1 MTSQDW
7 FNKDFYKILGVA
19 KGASAVDIKKAYR
32 KAAKDNHPDRHPG
45 NAAAEKRFKEMG
57 EAYAVLSDT
66 EDRKQ
71 YDAMRAMGG
80 GGPRFQAGGSG
91 GSGFEDAFGGVF
103 NGGGGGGR
111 GQSQGFEDILGGLFG
126 GGYGRGPQRGADVA
140 AATEVTFRQAAEGA
154 TVTLGMEGTRVST
167 RLPAGVADG
176 QKIRLRGKGRAGAH
190 GGPAGDLILTI
201 HVGRHKVF
209 TVDGKNL
216 RMNLPVSFDEAVLG
230 ATVEVPTLTGERVK
244 VKVAAGTSSG
254 TTLRVKGK
262 GIVAKDGAGDLL
274 VRVDVHVP
282 TKLSKQAK
290 ELIQGFALETAKE
303 DPRERLYEDAAG

>member
-7 FNKDFYKILGVA
+7 FNKDFYAILGVP
-19 KGASAVDIKKAYR
+19 KGASQAEIKKAYR

-57 EAYAVLSDT
+57 EAYSVLSDA
-66 EDRKQ
+66 EQRKQ
-71 YDAMRAMGG
+71 YDGVRAMGG
-80 GGPRFQAGGSG
+80 GGPRFQAGGP
-91 GSGFEDAFGGVF
+91 GSAGFEDAFGGVF
-103 NGGGGGGR
+103 SGGATR
-111 GQSQGFEDILGGLFG
+111 GQGFEDILGGLFG
-126 GGYGRGPQRGADVA
+126 ARRGPQKGNDVA
-140 AATEVTFRQAAEGA
+140 AATEVSFRQAAEGA
-154 TVTLGMEGTRVST
+154 TVTLSMDGNRLST

-190 GGPAGDLILTI
+190 GGPPGDLILTI

-209 TVDGKNL
+209 TIDGKNL
-216 RMNLPVSFDEAVLG
+216 RMSLPVSFDEAVLG
-230 ATVEVPTLTGERVK
+230 ATVEVPTLSGERVK

-262 GIVAKDGAGDLL
+262 GIVGKDGAGDLL

-282 TKLSKQAK
+282 TKLSKQAR
-290 ELIQGFALETAKE
+290 EALQAFALETAKE
-303 DPRERLYEDAAG
+303 DPRAHLYEDASG

>member
-7 FNKDFYKILGVA
+7 FNKDFYAILGVP
-19 KGASAVDIKKAYR
+19 KGASATEIKKAYR

-45 NAAAEKRFKEMG
+45 DAAAEKRFKEMG
-57 EAYAVLSDT
+57 EAYSVLSDA
-66 EDRKQ
+66 EQRKQ
-71 YDAMRAMGG
+71 YDGVRAMGG
-80 GGPRFQAGGSG
+80 GGPRFQAGGPG
-91 GSGFEDAFGGVF
+91 GAGFEDAFGGVF
-103 NGGGGGGR
+103 NGGGTR
-111 GQSQGFEDILGGLFG
+111 GQGFEDILGGLFG
-126 GGYGRGPQRGADVA
+126 GFNRGPQRGSDVA
-140 AATEVTFRQAAEGA
+140 AATEVSFRQAAEGA
-154 TVTLGMEGTRVST
+154 TVTLGMDGTRVST

-190 GGPAGDLILTI
+190 GGPPGDLILNI

-230 ATVEVPTLTGERVK
+230 ATVEVPTLSGERVK

-262 GIVAKDGAGDLL
+262 GIVGKDGAGDLL

-282 TKLSKQAK
+282 AKLSKPAREALQA
-290 ELIQGFALETAKE
+290 FALETAKE
-303 DPRERLYEDAAG
+303 DPRERLYDDAAG